1 MPIDPSYYRDIIM
14 DNYSYPQNKELKADD
29 GEYDHRH
36 MASDS
41 CIDDITVQA
50 KIKDGI
56 VEDVRFDG
64 QACTI
69 STASTSILTQL
80 VKDKTVE
87 EAEKIVQ
94 NYFNM
99 VHGQPYD
106 PELVDEAIVFE
117 GVAKQPNRIGCATI
131 GWKALE
137 EILQASREKE
147 TGKEQE
153 A

>member
-1 MPIDPSYYRDIIM
+1 MPIDPSYYREIIM
-14 DNYSYPQNKELKADD
+14 DNYSYPQNKELKTDD
-29 GEYDHRH
+29 GEYDQRH

-56 VEDVRFDG
+56 VQDVRFDG

-80 VKDKTVE
+80 VANKTVE
-87 EAEKIVQ
+87 QAEAIIQ

-99 VHGQPYD
+99 IHGRPFD

-137 EILQASREKE
+137 EMLQAHREQ
-147 TGKEQE
+147 TTKEQE